1 MWPDDVI
8 HAQIEERRRQAA
20 AARLLR
26 EARARQKELAR
37 VEHVR
42 LPWCEAQGNASKR
55 RPSVIKGLSTAGI
68 WSEDIQKSL
77 LPFYRDVL
85 GLPLSVDT
93 PGFVVLGRG
102 AAGTPSVTLGTHSEV
117 KGKNMDPA
125 RHMVGL
131 ATDDIQA
138 DVQRLKSR
146 GVEFIAEPEVFDNV
160 TVATFKDPEG
170 NYIQLLQ
177 FK

>member
-1 MWPDDVI
+1 MI
-8 HAQIEERRRQAA
+8 T
-20 AARLLR
+20 
-26 EARARQKELAR
+26 
-37 VEHVR
+37 
-42 LPWCEAQGNASKR
+42 
-55 RPSVIKGLSTAGI
+55 GLGTAGI

-93 PGFVVLGRG
+93 PGFVVLGSG

-117 KGKNMDPA
+117 KGKNADPA
-125 RHMVGL
+125 RHMVGFT
-131 ATDDIQA
+131 TDDIQA
-138 DVQRLKSR
+138 DFQRLKSK
-146 GVEFIAEPEVFDNV
+146 GVEFIEEPTDFPNV

-170 NYIQLLQ
+170 NYLQLLQ